1 MAGYEER
8 LLCRRTRS
16 CPDDHIVTAKKNKNK
31 RRCDGDKPC
40 VNCNHIAEGFIQ
52 KMPHLLVVA
61 DVWGTE
67 FIQILAAL
75 AVLYQDDMEKR
86 IKCTRMI

>member
-1 MAGYEER
+1 
-8 LLCRRTRS
+8 
-16 CPDDHIVTAKKNKNK
+16 
-31 RRCDGDKPC
+31 
-40 VNCNHIAEGFIQ
+40 
-52 KMPHLLVVA
+52 MPHLLVVA

-75 AVLYQDDMEKR
+75 AVLYQVDMEKR